1 MGRTMRVSR
10 VKMGLLKI
18 AAASAALAVGVAG
31 QAQQNERQFP
41 GQLDSKSPKE
51 GRQPY
56 QVRTMALEAG
66 QRYAFSAE
74 SEDFDPALRLSFADD
89 NDEMLAEDDDGG
101 DGTNAYLE
109 FVPERSGTYRLRVS
123 AVSDSKGSYVLKVR
137 DLAPL
142 PAPVRPKAEGASTV
156 SFKHYSGALTTTDG
170 EVQGRRVDDYVFH
183 FQAGKQVFLFLDGE
197 KDKLDPLIEVYPAS
211 GRYSSEPLAQD
222 DDGGDDV
229 NAFLLF
235 TPEES
240 GDYIVRATSAGE
252 ERTLGSYQLR
262 VGEKP

>member
-1 MGRTMRVSR
+1 
-10 VKMGLLKI
+10 MGLLNI
-18 AAASAALAVGVAG
+18 AVAAVALTVGAAGH
-31 QAQQNERQFP
+31 AQQNERQFP
-41 GQLDSKSPKE
+41 GQLDSKSPKD
-51 GRQPY
+51 GSQPY
-56 QVRTMALEAG
+56 QVRTMTLEAG

-101 DGTNAYLE
+101 DGTNSYLE
-109 FVPERSGTYRLRVS
+109 FVPARSGTYRLRVS
-123 AVSDSKGSYVLKVR
+123 TVSDAKGAYVLKVR

-142 PAPVRPKAEGASTV
+142 PAPAQPKAEGASTV
-156 SFKHYSGALTTTDG
+156 SFKHYSGALTPTDG
-170 EVQGRRVDDYVFH
+170 EVRGRRVDDYVFH
-183 FQAGKQVFLFLDGE
+183 FQARKQVFLFMDGE
-197 KDKLDPLIEVYPAS
+197 TDKLDPLLEVYPAS

-240 GDYIVRATSAGE
+240 GDYIVRAMSAGE

-262 VGEKP
+262 VGQKP